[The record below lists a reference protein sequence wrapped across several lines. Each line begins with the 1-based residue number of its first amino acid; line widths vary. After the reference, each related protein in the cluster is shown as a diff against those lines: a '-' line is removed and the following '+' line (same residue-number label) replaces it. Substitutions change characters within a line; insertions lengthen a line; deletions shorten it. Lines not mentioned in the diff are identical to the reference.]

1 MGWFHA
7 HGGSSRPAVSILAKA
22 DGRPAGAGV
31 LLPGRHL
38 LTCAHVVNSALGKD
52 MLAPDHPGP
61 IAVPVRLHGPEHTVE
76 AHAELAVWIP
86 PRTDDGGLG
95 AFEWNGDLA
104 VLRLN
109 GALPPAIE
117 PPRWHPMA
125 KRQLVRAWHGSGEP
139 GVFADAEVSACDG
152 RFGYFDGAERAL
164 DIEPAYSGGP
174 LWSNEEGAVVGL
186 VTAKLRVQG
195 VLRRAWG
202 IPWQRVTRELDD
214 AGAGHLLPRQPA
226 EDVRDHPGYAE
237 LVALLDGPLTL
248 SEGWIRCCRTVA
260 RQCGLGHRADGVPS
274 AEEFAHLL
282 LTRGRAL
289 PALVEAVRGMASP
302 VADDLL
308 AIGRRCGL
316 PKLLSPG
323 EYERL
328 LVQLR
333 ALPAAAAAGVP
344 GAVRAALPLAAL
356 PAALLTDGDGHHG
369 RDRDGGVDGLGGGG
383 GLGGVGGADGF
394 GGFGGGDGL
403 GGLGGGDGGGR
414 GRFEALIAHV
424 EGLHGDSSA
433 ADDGV
438 MPAVPGLLR
447 AVEFVAAGC
456 CPAEQRA
463 ALRRWNAAVARRLGV
478 HDAALMDRRHDA
490 EQWARSATRGAAPRV
505 VAKLDRCGAAPG
517 SAPGAAREEAAERY
531 LLRLWCDDGDGLR
544 QVSDDSERPRGAQE
558 VAQEIFAAVG
568 ALRRPDP
575 SGPRPV
581 IELVVD
587 RDALE
592 VPVDRWR
599 AAGPG
604 AVLPMRLGTPYPL
617 VVNCPELRELNG
629 GTMLDQWRERW
640 ARLETEEPVHI
651 DDATAPDP
659 EAVCGLLM
667 ERLTARVTV
676 DVAAHRRTG
685 VVQMCLAAGV
695 PVVLWDRSGEQGSPA
710 VRHAA
715 GASTRQLP
723 EVVRT
728 YRTKTLQRP
737 DEYTGRPVLAWADA
751 GRALPRLDLVDPTE

>member
-1 MGWFHA
+1 M
-7 HGGSSRPAVSILAKA
+7 SILAKA

-31 LLPGRHL
+31 LLPRRHL

-109 GALPPAIE
+109 VSPPPAIE

-125 KRQLVRAWHGSGEP
+125 TRQLVRAWHGSGEP

-164 DIEPAYSGGP
+164 DIEAAYSGGP

-195 VLRRAWG
+195 ALRRAWG

-226 EDVRDHPGYAE
+226 VDVRDHPGYAE

-274 AEEFAHLL
+274 AEEFAQLL

-289 PALVEAVRGMASP
+289 PALVEAVRGMAGP

-323 EYERL
+323 EHERL

-356 PAALLTDGDGHHG
+356 PAALLTGGDGHH
-369 RDRDGGVDGLGGGG
+369 DGHHDGDNGDGLGGVS
-383 GLGGVGGADGF
+383 GVH
-394 GGFGGGDGL
+394 GGDGL
-403 GGLGGGDGGGR
+403 G

-433 ADDGV
+433 ADDGA

-490 EQWARSATRGAAPRV
+490 EQWARSASRGAAPRV

-517 SAPGAAREEAAERY
+517 GAPVAAREEEPERY
-531 LLRLWCDDGDGLR
+531 RLRLWCDDGDGLR

-581 IELVVD
+581 IELVLD

-592 VPVDRWR
+592 VPVDRWK

-629 GTMLDQWRERW
+629 GTMLGQWRERW
-640 ARLETEEPVHI
+640 ARLEAEEPVHI

-723 EVVRT
+723 EAVRT

-737 DEYTGRPVLAWADA
+737 EEYPGRPVLAWADA

>member
-7 HGGSSRPAVSILAKA
+7 HGSLSRPAVSILAKA

-31 LLPGRHL
+31 LLPRRHL

-52 MLAPDHPGP
+52 RLAPDHPGP

-76 AHAELAVWIP
+76 AEAELAVWIP

-104 VLRLN
+104 VLRLSA
-109 GALPPAIE
+109 ALPPAIE

-125 KRQLVRAWHGSGEP
+125 QRQLVRAWHGSGEP
-139 GVFADAEVSACDG
+139 GVFADAEVSECDG

-174 LWSNEEGAVVGL
+174 LWSDEEGAVVGL
-186 VTAKLRVQG
+186 VTAKLRIQG
-195 VLRRAWG
+195 TLRRAWG
-202 IPWQRVTRELDD
+202 IPWQRVARELHD
-214 AGAGHLLPRQPA
+214 AGAGHLLPRQPE

-237 LVALLDGPLTL
+237 LVSLLDGPLPL
-248 SEGWIRCCRTVA
+248 SEGWIRSCRTVA
-260 RQCGLGHRADGVPS
+260 RQCGLGHRPDGVPS
-274 AEEFAHLL
+274 ADEFAHLL

-289 PALVEAVRGMASP
+289 PALVEAVRGTAGTA
-302 VADDLL
+302 ADDLL

-316 PKLLSPG
+316 PGLLSPG
-323 EYERL
+323 EHERL
-328 LVQLR
+328 LVLLR
-333 ALPAAAAAGVP
+333 ALPMAAAAGVP

-356 PAALLTDGDGHHG
+356 PTALLT
-369 RDRDGGVDGLGGGG
+369 
-383 GLGGVGGADGF
+383 
-394 GGFGGGDGL
+394 GGDNADS
-403 GGLGGGDGGGR
+403 GGHCGAGR
-414 GRFEALIAHV
+414 NGAAPAGRFEALIAHL
-424 EGLHGDSSA
+424 EGLHGDSSPT
-433 ADDGV
+433 DDGV
-438 MPAVPGLLR
+438 MAVPGLLR

-456 CPAEQRA
+456 CPADQRTP
-463 ALRRWNAAVARRLGV
+463 LRRWNAAVARRLGV
-478 HDAALMDRRHDA
+478 HDAAMTERRLEA
-490 EQWARSATRGAAPRV
+490 EQWAQSASRGSAPRV
-505 VAKLDRCGAAPG
+505 VAKLDPYGAPSG
-517 SAPGAAREEAAERY
+517 GTSGGTSATAREEPERY
-531 LLRLWCDDGDGLR
+531 RLRLWCDDGDGLR
-544 QVSDDSERPRGAQE
+544 QVSDDSERPRGAEE

-568 ALRRPDP
+568 SLRRPDP

-581 IELVVD
+581 IELIVD

-592 VPVDRWR
+592 VPVDRWK

-640 ARLETEEPVHI
+640 VRLDAEEPVHI

-659 EAVCGLLM
+659 EAVCGLVM
-667 ERLTARVTV
+667 ERLTARVTI

-685 VVQMCLAAGV
+685 VVQMCLAAGI
-695 PVVLWDRSGEQGSPA
+695 PVVLWDRSGEAGSPA

-715 GASTRQLP
+715 GVSTRELP
-723 EVVRT
+723 EAVRT
-728 YRTKTLQRP
+728 YRTKTMQRP
-737 DEYTGRPVLAWADA
+737 EEYSGRPVLAWADA
-751 GRALPRLDLVDPTE
+751 GRALPRLDLADPTE